1 LIASL
6 VVALASALAV
16 VSGFGFVL
24 FSAPLLSL
32 FYDPTHVVIVTIAM
46 STLLLGVLFLTT
58 NIHQVM
64 DSRLAFTLVLSSIL
78 GMPLGV
84 WLLPWMDKAAFR
96 ILLGTI
102 TLLFVLSR
110 AVGWHLHL
118 PNSKFG
124 VVLTGALG
132 GVFSASTGLS
142 SLPIIWLLGSRNL
155 TPLSYRAT
163 LATYVFLNGVL
174 SLIAL
179 ALNGSLPIFD
189 TWQFVSLSPALVVG
203 LVSGIFLV
211 RKLSQDQLERGSLIY
226 LGVIGLLTAVFI
238 RT

>member
-1 LIASL
+1 M
-6 VVALASALAV
+6 VALASALAV

-32 FYDPTHVVIVTIAM
+32 FYDPTHVVVVTIAM
-46 STLLLGVLFLTT
+46 STLLLGALFLTT
-58 NIHQVM
+58 DIRQVM
-64 DSRLAFTLVLSSIL
+64 DPRLAFTLVLSSIL

-84 WLLPWMDKAAFR
+84 WLLPWMDKA
-96 ILLGTI
+96 
-102 TLLFVLSR
+102 V
-110 AVGWHLHL
+110 
-118 PNSKFG
+118 
-124 VVLTGALG
+124 G
-132 GVFSASTGLS
+132 GVFSTSTGLS
-142 SLPIIWLLGSRNL
+142 SLPIIWFLGSRNL
-155 TPLSYRAT
+155 TPHSYRAT

-179 ALNGSLPIFD
+179 ALNGSLHIFD
-189 TWQFVSLSPALVVG
+189 TWQFVSFSPALIVG
-203 LVSGIFLV
+203 LVAGIFLV